1 MGKIDH
7 KTMCILCQTLPLS
20 KAHTP
25 KHAYMERIT
34 KTEDYGDQGAQSL
47 FRCSVCQTHWLYQ
60 QDKWK
65 SCLGFKLWTGSVEDY
80 LTSTKGLVNT
90 WGSTQAPRTSPT
102 SLDTRPLH

>member
-25 KHAYMERIT
+25 KHDYMERVT

-65 SCLGFKLWTGSVEDY
+65 SCLGFKLWTGNVDDY
-80 LTSTKGLVNT
+80 LSSTRNPGKA
-90 WGSTQAPRTSPT
+90 WGQQQNPRSSSPGF
-102 SLDTRPLH
+102 DNRPFH